1 MTKWVRPGNCFHCYG
16 RIWKLT
22 VFTVL
27 EESGNS
33 LFSLLWK
40 NLEARHCFDCFGRIW
55 KHTVFTVLFWKNL
68 EAHCFHCTVLE
79 ESGSSLFSLFW
90 KNLEAH
96 RFHCFHCLG
105 KIWKLTVFTNFSLFG
120 GGVSQKIVKSAS
132 FQILPKQWKQWTLF
146 CGLNHFVA
154 YTWNLLPSVLAPQAL
169 NSHLEPETL
178 DPKPQPP
185 TSDHRP

>member
-96 RFHCFHCLG
+96 CFRCYVFLMSKQCKTVSFQMTKTVQNSENSELPDASTQRCLG
-105 KIWKLTVFTNFSLFG
+105 VSFSSERRQTGWRRHQSDTSYKDRVLLT
-120 GGVSQKIVKSAS
+120 
-132 FQILPKQWKQWTLF
+132 KQWASRFFYIEKTVSWSQSLLLF
-146 CGLNHFVA
+146 
-154 YTWNLLPSVLAPQAL
+154 
-169 NSHLEPETL
+169 
-178 DPKPQPP
+178 
-185 TSDHRP
+185 